1 MSDNIIKH
9 SSPGNLISLT
19 IDKSYNITDL
29 TIDESLLTKEQKELL
44 EEMLTSSVNEAI
56 SKIKELNYSSND
68 KIKFDAQD
76 LNKVFGDLAKMSSV
90 RFENGKPILSFSL
103 DSISPEI
110 MSKVNSMMDELEKDE
125 EDKRDWFWI

>member
-1 MSDNIIKH
+1 MSDNTIKH

-125 EDKRDWFWI
+125 EDKRD

>member
-1 MSDNIIKH
+1 MSDNTIKH

-76 LNKVFGDLAKMSSV
+76 LNRVFGDLAKMSSV

-125 EDKRDWFWI
+125 EDKRD

>member
-1 MSDNIIKH
+1 MSDNTIKH
-9 SSPGNLISLT
+9 SSPGNLIYLT

-56 SKIKELNYSSND
+56 SKIKELNHSSND

-110 MSKVNSMMDELEKDE
+110 MSKVNSMMDELDKNNDKDNE
-125 EDKRDWFWI
+125 

>member
-1 MSDNIIKH
+1 MSDNIIKY

-29 TIDESLLTKEQKELL
+29 NIDESMLVKEQKELL

-56 SKIKELNYSSND
+56 IKIKEVSSD
-68 KIKFDAQD
+68 KESKTKFDAKD
-76 LNKVFGDLAKMSSV
+76 LNKIFGDLAKMSSV

-103 DSISPEI
+103 DSLSPDI
-110 MSKVNSMMDELEKDE
+110 MSKVSSMMDELDKNKDKE
-125 EDKRDWFWI
+125 N

>member
-1 MSDNIIKH
+1 MSDNTIKH

-56 SKIKELNYSSND
+56 SKIKELNHSSND

-125 EDKRDWFWI
+125 EDKRD

>member
-1 MSDNIIKH
+1 MSDNTIKH

-56 SKIKELNYSSND
+56 SKIKELNHSSND

-90 RFENGKPILSFSL
+90 RFENGKPIFSFSL

-125 EDKRDWFWI
+125 EDKRD

>member
-1 MSDNIIKH
+1 MNDNFIKY
-9 SSPGNLISLT
+9 SSPANLISLT

-29 TIDESLLTKEQKELL
+29 NIDESMLIKEQKELL
-44 EEMLTSSVNEAI
+44 EEMLTSSMNEAI
-56 SKIKELNYSSND
+56 AKIKELNPSKDD
-68 KIKFDAQD
+68 KAKFDAKD
-76 LNKVFGDLAKMSSV
+76 LNKIFGDLTKMSSV

-125 EDKRDWFWI
+125 EDKRD

>member
-1 MSDNIIKH
+1 MSDNTIKH

-56 SKIKELNYSSND
+56 SKIKELNHSSKD

-125 EDKRDWFWI
+125 EYKRD

>member
-1 MSDNIIKH
+1 MSDNTIKH

>member
-125 EDKRDWFWI
+125 EDKRD

>member
-1 MSDNIIKH
+1 MNDNFIKY
-9 SSPGNLISLT
+9 SSPANLISLT

-29 TIDESLLTKEQKELL
+29 NIDESMLIKEQKELL
-44 EEMLTSSVNEAI
+44 EEMLTSSMNEAI
-56 SKIKELNYSSND
+56 AKIKELNPSKDD
-68 KIKFDAQD
+68 KAKFDAQD

-125 EDKRDWFWI
+125 EDKRD

>member
-1 MSDNIIKH
+1 MSDNTIKH

-56 SKIKELNYSSND
+56 SKIKDSKRVTKEEKLKID
-68 KIKFDAQD
+68 KLK
-76 LNKVFGDLAKMSSV
+76 K
-90 RFENGKPILSFSL
+90 
-103 DSISPEI
+103 
-110 MSKVNSMMDELEKDE
+110 
-125 EDKRDWFWI
+125 